1 MDFAIQLLPL
11 IVIFGAFWYF
21 LIRPQKKK
29 EQQHQ
34 EMVDNLEV
42 GDKVVT
48 IGGIKAKVI
57 KIKDKVLTLR
67 IASDVD
73 IKVVRDAIGNLE
85 KKKEDEDEEE

>member
-1 MDFAIQLLPL
+1 MEFVIQLLPL
-11 IVIFGAFWYF
+11 VVIFGVFWYF
-21 LIRPQKKK
+21 LIRPQRKK
-29 EQQHQ
+29 EQEHE

-57 KIKDKVLTLR
+57 KITGDNMKLR

-73 IKVVRDAIGNLE
+73 IDVVKNAIGSLDNP
-85 KKKEDEDEEE
+85 KKDSDN

>member
-1 MDFAIQLLPL
+1 MEFVIQLLPL
-11 IVIFGAFWYF
+11 VVIFGVFWYF
-21 LIRPQKKK
+21 LIRPQRKK
-29 EQQHQ
+29 EQEHE

-57 KIKDKVLTLR
+57 KITGDNLKLR

-73 IKVVRDAIGNLE
+73 IDVVKNAIGSLDNP
-85 KKKEDEDEEE
+85 KKDSDN